1 METNWVRT
9 TYLYVMCAVSIF
21 LIASGAVTGVIA
33 ATNVISP
40 SLGHRDMLDR
50 VGIGV
55 ADIAKEIITVVT
67 RQTPEQQDSIIEFC
81 EDFYPADEVDQ
92 CISDQDPSQ
101 QLGPVIDGIT
111 KVKDELESQ
120 IRYNAL
126 ARLVRGI
133 ALLVVG
139 LLLWRIH
146 AHRTDLYRDGVR
158 RPKPIV
164 PSLPTIAPP
173 SEPPAAAPPATASD
187 SESQQLS

>member
-1 METNWVRT
+1 
-9 TYLYVMCAVSIF
+9 MCAVSIF

-92 CISDQDPSQ
+92 CILEVSQ
-101 QLGPVIDGIT
+101 PRERTRAGKP
-111 KVKDELESQ
+111 
-120 IRYNAL
+120 A
-126 ARLVRGI
+126 
-133 ALLVVG
+133 VG
-139 LLLWRIH
+139 LI
-146 AHRTDLYRDGVR
+146 GEG
-158 RPKPIV
+158 
-164 PSLPTIAPP
+164 APDH
-173 SEPPAAAPPATASD
+173 T
-187 SESQQLS
+187 